1 MSKRV
6 SPWFKAALVAV
17 AVAVTAC
24 AAPAEETTDSSGQA
38 MVGGTVSTIAQ
49 DATVMLAQNGQQACT
64 GTLIAPN
71 LVLTARHCVAQP
83 TGEAEC
89 ASYGTQAQPSSIAIM
104 LGVNA
109 RPNGTPAARGAKI
122 IVPAT
127 SNMCSFDV
135 ALIQLDRDVVGGKI
149 APVRFSALAA
159 NEAATAVGYGVDGQ
173 DRSLSQRMQRTT
185 TVLGVGPKTLQYKTK
200 QNASI
205 NYALPQ
211 GDVATGE
218 STCYGDSGG
227 PLFDAAGAV
236 VAVTSRG
243 IPEFPQTGAHGNGC
257 VDLPSIYAGVRFNE
271 QLIRQAAQAAGHPL
285 PATND
290 APETDDEQPP
300 ADVDTST
307 TDEEA
312 TEADED
318 GDEAIE
324 DDEDVTPK
332 KKKKARRMIV
342 QNGGACSSAPGALGG
357 AAWLPVV
364 GLALALAGAR
374 RRLRGSAGYFFAA
387 PASAPTIS
395 RSSTSNLSAAF
406 GGIELLPV
414 SPYAICHGIVSLR
427 FPPTFIPGTP
437 SSQPLMTLPLPSSN
451 SNGDLPTELSN
462 CFPFISVPV

>member
-6 SPWFKAALVAV
+6 SPWLTASLLAV
-17 AVAVTAC
+17 SVTAC
-24 AAPAEETTDSSGQA
+24 AAPADETTETSGQA
-38 MVGGTVSTIAQ
+38 MVGGTVSTTAQ

-109 RPNGTPAARGAKI
+109 RPNGAPAARGAKI
-122 IVPAT
+122 FVPAT

-159 NEAATAVGYGVDGQ
+159 NEATTAVGYGVDGQ
-173 DRSLSQRMQRTT
+173 DRSLAQRMQRTT

-205 NYALPQ
+205 SYALPQ

-243 IPEFPQTGAHGNGC
+243 IPDFPQTGAHGNGC

-285 PATND
+285 PATTD
-290 APETDDEQPP
+290 APETDDEPP
-300 ADVDTST
+300 VDVDTST
-307 TDEEA
+307 TDDEA
-312 TEADED
+312 TDVDED

-324 DDEDVTPK
+324 DDDEDVTPK
-332 KKKKARRMIV
+332 KKKKARRRIV
-342 QNGGACSSAPGALGG
+342 QNGGACSSAPRALGG
-357 AAWLPVV
+357 ASWLPVV
-364 GLALALAGAR
+364 GIALALAAAR
-374 RRLRGSAGYFFAA
+374 RRLR
-387 PASAPTIS
+387 
-395 RSSTSNLSAAF
+395 R
-406 GGIELLPV
+406 
-414 SPYAICHGIVSLR
+414 
-427 FPPTFIPGTP
+427 
-437 SSQPLMTLPLPSSN
+437 
-451 SNGDLPTELSN
+451 
-462 CFPFISVPV
+462 